1 LSNVFVSSG
10 LILLPTDVAPDLAST
25 EYDDALSGDH
35 PNNAHVMGDV
45 DTETDDV
52 SAPDINQIHPDLVSR
67 TKRETPATFRPIVRG
82 VMRPLIAVITA
93 QYVIVTA
100 LAAGVAVTVAHHA
113 SHLINEKFAAIITAL
128 KRL

>member
-1 LSNVFVSSG
+1 
-10 LILLPTDVAPDLAST
+10 
-25 EYDDALSGDH
+25 
-35 PNNAHVMGDV
+35 V

-52 SAPDINQIHPDLVSR
+52 SAPDIGQIYPDLAPR
-67 TKRETPATFRPIVRG
+67 TKRKAPATFRPIVRG
-82 VMRPLIAVITA
+82 VMKSLIAVMTA

-100 LAAGVAVTVAHHA
+100 LAAGAAVTVAHHA